1 MMRYTF
7 LIYLLSRL
15 IQYNSCPP
23 GMQLLNWKMFIF
35 VLVKFDVLTNI
46 ALKYKRQ
53 NKIDRIKEEI
63 YNHS

>member
-1 MMRYTF
+1 MMCYTF

-23 GMQLLNWKMFIF
+23 GMQLLNWKTFIF

-63 YNHS
+63 DNHS